1 MTEAPPLYRLVE
13 RRGPADRVVLRCD
26 DDACARLIVVAGY
39 EGPALPATVTG
50 PVIDDGAGQRRLLRA
65 AEGAFEFRAR
75 AVLRIEERPA
85 LYEPLHRPFALSATD
100 RFALRLLLALLRLP
114 GGARLLRFWH
124 ARRA

>member
-1 MTEAPPLYRLVE
+1 MPETPPVYRLID
-13 RRGPADRVVLRCD
+13 RRDPAHPVVLRSD
-26 DDACARLIVVAGY
+26 DGACARLIVLSGY
-39 EGPALPATVTG
+39 EGPAMPATVTG
-50 PVIDDGAGQRRLLRA
+50 PLIEDRAGPRWLLRA

-75 AVLRIEERPA
+75 TVLHIEERPA

-100 RFALRLLLALLRLP
+100 RVALRLLLALLRLP